1 MCGGAGVSPAFF
13 YWLEIG
19 KIAGGT
25 PAPEKTA
32 LMPDLAPGVS
42 PTRIEVRKKHSSGNF
57 KERK

>member
-25 PAPEKTA
+25 PAPEKNCVDA
-32 LMPDLAPGVS
+32 
-42 PTRIEVRKKHSSGNF
+42 
-57 KERK
+57 